1 MVSAYERRYVGRY
14 VDVGHDHQGAT
25 ANRVVDNHAIR
36 RQVNA

>member
-1 MVSAYERRYVGRY
+1 MVGLDKRCYVGRY

-25 ANRVVDNHAIR
+25 VDVVVGNHAVR